1 MTVTRPAESD
11 LAAALQAAEAGSS
24 TAGGWPEQLP
34 VEQQDAWMVMT
45 EVEASL
51 VGLARTRLAA
61 GVVDHAKVRES
72 VSRLGEPVLQHW
84 PAVEVDRWRR
94 VAELL
99 TARSAG

>member
-11 LAAALQAAEAGSS
+11 LAAALQAAEAASS

-51 VGLARTRLAA
+51 VGFAQTRLAV
-61 GVVDHAKVRES
+61 GVVNHAKVREA
-72 VSRLGEPVLQHW
+72 VSRLSEPVLQHG

-99 TARSAG
+99 TARSA